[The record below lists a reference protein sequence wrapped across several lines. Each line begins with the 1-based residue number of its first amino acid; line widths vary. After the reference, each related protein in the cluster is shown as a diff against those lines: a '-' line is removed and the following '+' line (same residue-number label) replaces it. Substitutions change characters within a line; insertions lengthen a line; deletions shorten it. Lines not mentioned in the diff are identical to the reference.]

1 VEIVAGRAALI
12 GNIGVVRPL
21 LQGSQ
26 EDVRLETQRVKNAGF
41 NLVAPGCG
49 LAARVPLVN
58 LQELVK
64 TVKG

>member
-1 VEIVAGRAALI
+1 
-12 GNIGVVRPL
+12 L
-21 LQGSQ
+21 LQGTQ

>member
-1 VEIVAGRAALI
+1 MQIWI
-12 GNIGVVRPL
+12 GKRVLRNIGVVRPL
-21 LQGSQ
+21 LQGTQ
-26 EDVRLETQRVKNAGF
+26 DDVKLEATRVKNAGF

-58 LQELVK
+58 LQALVK